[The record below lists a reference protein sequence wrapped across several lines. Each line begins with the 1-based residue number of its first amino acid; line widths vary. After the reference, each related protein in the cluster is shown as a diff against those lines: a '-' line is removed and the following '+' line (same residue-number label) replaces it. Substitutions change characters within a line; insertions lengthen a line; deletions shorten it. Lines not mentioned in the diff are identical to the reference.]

1 MPTGYRFS
9 TRQGRWNKIEQT
21 QGFNYETVNAE
32 TTQFL
37 VSFFR
42 AFPDRFLDLI
52 ESPNADFTLALPQR
66 VIFRSMFHYTKTDTT
81 STRGIGKTYLE
92 VLQAMTKG
100 VLYPGTI
107 HKQDAPSQKMGA
119 ELAAKA
125 FHQIERNY
133 PALAALWK
141 IKSETKDSFK
151 IITDFGSE
159 YSIGVIQGGNCN
171 EIVAEEIGQE
181 TEPKFDFINFESKV
195 LPTCRLKRTINKKK
209 DRTYGKHYIY
219 ITNGSRRQNPAYAK
233 YRHSAMKAMIQQPR
247 GAGWAIDI
255 SWEMAVLF
263 GIRDTDYVE
272 ELRNSMT
279 REEFLRQ
286 MCALYTGASENPMVS
301 DEDLSASRTLMR
313 MESRH
318 CGDPNVI
325 YIVGHDV
332 SYEAGTRNAKCADVV
347 MKLTPFKQKDDKTI
361 AKRDKYL
368 KEIVWVDSY
377 LPIKDPTQSAIH
389 LKELWRRYCMDGGQ
403 TTYLAIDSWQYGNA
417 IMRELIKPMGDG
429 INLCTYK
436 HLECQELEG
445 EHALPIIYPIKAGGT
460 GVRDNDL
467 AMINYM
473 RTEYEQGNIRHL
485 TADVNEGLEQY
496 KRYHNIKD
504 INADGQILKPY
515 YKTNEL
521 CEQIQNLQVVPTG
534 SSWKEKRVSMS
545 IQRDDWSAEKYC
557 GRVAMILE
565 EELARSHKTSNSSWD
580 SEIARFQNGQVP
592 SVIPHTSGDRARLIS
607 MRTTRR

>member
-1 MPTGYRFS
+1 MPTGYKYS
-9 TRQGRWNKIEQT
+9 TKQGRWNKVT
-21 QGFNYETVNAE
+21 NRQGFDYETINAE

-42 AFPDRFLDLI
+42 AFPDRLLDII

-66 VIFRSMFHYTKTDTT
+66 VVYRSMWHYTKSDTT
-81 STRGIGKTYLE
+81 SSRGLGKTYLE
-92 VLQAMTKG
+92 VLQAMEKG
-100 VLYPGTI
+100 VLYPGI
-107 HKQDAPSQKMGA
+107 VIKQDAPSQKMGA

-133 PALAALWK
+133 PPLAALWK

-151 IITDFGSE
+151 IVTEFGSE
-159 YSIGVIQGGNCN
+159 YSIGVIQGGNCH
-171 EIVAEEIGQE
+171 ELVAEEIGQE
-181 TEPKFDFINFESKV
+181 TEPKFDFHNFESKV
-195 LPTCRLKRTINKKK
+195 LPTCRLKRTINKQK
-209 DRTYGKHYIY
+209 DRTCSKHYVY
-219 ITNGSRRQNPAYAK
+219 ITNGSRRQNPAYSK
-233 YRHSAMKAMIQQPR
+233 YRHSALKAMIKGQR

-255 SWEMAVLF
+255 SWEMTVLF
-263 GIRDTDYVE
+263 GIRDKEYVE
-272 ELRNSMT
+272 ELKNSMT

-286 MCALYTGASENPMVS
+286 MSAMYTGASENPMVS
-301 DEDLSASRTLMR
+301 DEDLSSSRTLLR
-313 MESRH
+313 MESKH

-332 SYEAGTRNAKCADVV
+332 SYESGTRNAKCADVV
-347 MKLTPFKQKDDKTI
+347 MKLTPYKQGDKTFT
-361 AKRDKYL
+361 KRDKYI
-368 KEIVWVDSY
+368 KDIVWVDSY
-377 LPIKDPTQSAIH
+377 PPVKDPTQSALH

-417 IMRELIKPMGDG
+417 IMRELIKPIGDG
-429 INLCTYK
+429 INLCCYK

-445 EHALPIIYPIKAGGT
+445 EHALPVIYPIKAGGT

-467 AMINYM
+467 SMINYM

-496 KRYHNIKD
+496 KLYHHIKD
-504 INADGQILKPY
+504 NFADGQILKPY

-534 SSWKEKRVSMS
+534 ASWKEKRVSMS
-545 IQRDDWSAEKYC
+545 IQRDDWSALKYC
-557 GRVAMILE
+557 GRMAGILE
-565 EELARSHKTSNSSWD
+565 EELARSRNKPESGWQKAI
-580 SEIARFQNGQVP
+580 EQFANGQA
-592 SVIPHTSGDRARLIS
+592 SVNIPQQQGTRARLIGL
-607 MRTTRR
+607 RRR